1 MKPLDTIFH
10 VCLRPDPRAV
20 GPALDPRGPL
30 GLKLNLLVRR
40 VIVREIIVFH
50 AAKHCSDTI
59 GLFDLFDQNVI
70 DGLDLVVLVRGKHV
84 FNVLD
89 CFIRL
94 LLLVVCHCLVGV
106 DGGFAPHL

>member
-1 MKPLDTIFH
+1 MYVSTL
-10 VCLRPDPRAV
+10 VLCAV

-30 GLKLNLLVRR
+30 GLKLNLLVPR

-50 AAKHCSDTI
+50 AAEHCSDTI
-59 GLFDLFDQNVI
+59 GLFDQNVV

-84 FNVLD
+84 FDVLD
-89 CFIRL
+89 CFIWL
-94 LLLVVCHCLVGV
+94 LLLVVYHCLVRV